1 MIISS
6 DTSAIIEGK
15 LLEYLEKNKG
25 KVEKVL
31 INKAVISELEHQA
44 NLGKEIGFVGLE
56 EIAKVRE
63 FCEKNKIK
71 LEISGDLLSK
81 EEIKLA
87 KYGGIDAI
95 IREFAKKN
103 NAILLTCDH
112 VQYKAAIAEGVKAM
126 LFEKEEIKKLKI
138 EKFFTENV
146 ASVHIKENCYVY
158 AKKGLPGK
166 WAYEKISDKELSRE
180 EVEEI
185 AKEIIEASRSNE
197 EGFIEIDRRFTTI
210 VQYKDYRII
219 ICRRPFS
226 NRLEITAAKPLVNLE
241 IEDYNLPKEV
251 IKRFEE
257 RAEGI
262 LIAGPPGHGK
272 TTFAQALAKF
282 YLRKGKVIK
291 TIESPRDL
299 ILPKEITQYSKNFS
313 TIEEIHDILLLSRPD
328 YTIYDEIRDQR
339 DFDLFTDLRL
349 AGIGMVGVIHA
360 SQPIDAIQRFV
371 RKLELGMV
379 PSVIDTVLFIK
390 EGKVAKIYSLELT
403 VKLPRGLKEIDL
415 SRPVIEVKDFL
426 TGKVEYEL
434 YTFGEETVVV
444 RVEGKEEKKINR
456 ALRKMLKG
464 ISEDWKIE
472 GDKVIVKVKKKKLK
486 KLLSKNL
493 RKIEKQIG
501 KEIEIERV

>member
-1 MIISS
+1 M
-6 DTSAIIEGK
+6 
-15 LLEYLEKNKG
+15 
-25 KVEKVL
+25 
-31 INKAVISELEHQA
+31 
-44 NLGKEIGFVGLE
+44 
-56 EIAKVRE
+56 
-63 FCEKNKIK
+63 
-71 LEISGDLLSK
+71 
-81 EEIKLA
+81 
-87 KYGGIDAI
+87 
-95 IREFAKKN
+95 
-103 NAILLTCDH
+103 
-112 VQYKAAIAEGVKAM
+112 
-126 LFEKEEIKKLKI
+126 
-138 EKFFTENV
+138 
-146 ASVHIKENCYVY
+146 
-158 AKKGLPGK
+158 
-166 WAYEKISDKELSRE
+166 
-180 EVEEI
+180 
-185 AKEIIEASRSNE
+185 IEASRSNE

-226 NRLEITAAKPLVNLE
+226 NRLEVTAAKPLVNLE

-444 RVEGKEEKKINR
+444 KVEGREEKKINR
-456 ALRKMLKG
+456 VLRKMLKG
-464 ISEDWKIE
+464 ISEDWRIE
-472 GDKVIVKVKKKKLK
+472 GDKVIVKVKKRKLK

-493 RKIEKQIG
+493 RKVEKQIG